1 MKRIDLSSLGKQAT
15 RDAYGLELVA
25 SGRDD
30 PRVVVLDADLSGSTK
45 SQGFAKEFPERFFN
59 AGIAEQNMVGMA
71 AGLAASGKLPYASSF
86 AIFVTGRAFEQVRQ
100 SIAYPKLPVR
110 LVGSHAG
117 ITVGADG
124 SSHQAIE
131 DISVMRTLPNM
142 TVLVPADGVATRALV
157 RETLTIPG
165 PVYLRTGRAPVPTI
179 YGPSGAGAEGGV
191 GQASGAAPEGGNTP
205 AGTGAVEFRAGG
217 SRVLATGTDATI
229 VACGV
234 MVAEALRAAYQ
245 AADEGLS
252 LGVIDAYSLKPLDR
266 EAILAAARGSGAI
279 VTAEEHSVI
288 GGLGAAVAEVVGA
301 EWPVP
306 VVRIG
311 LQDRFGES
319 GEPDELMRQCGLTC
333 RDILAAA
340 RRAAGMKGR

>member
-1 MKRIDLSSLGKQAT
+1 MTRVDLKGLSKQAT
-15 RDAYGLELVA
+15 RDAYGTELVA
-25 SGRDD
+25 IGRDD
-30 PRVVVLDADLSGSTK
+30 PRVVALDADLSGSTK

-71 AGLAASGKLPYASSF
+71 AGLAAAGKLPYASSF

-100 SIAYPKLPVR
+100 SIAYPRLPVR

-117 ITVGADG
+117 VTVGADG

-165 PVYLRTGRAPVPTI
+165 PVYLRTGRSSVPTI
-179 YGPSGAGAEGGV
+179 YGPGGLEGR
-191 GQASGAAPEGGNTP
+191 T
-205 AGTGAVEFRAGG
+205 FRAGG
-217 SRVLATGTDATI
+217 SHVLAEGCDATI
-229 VACGV
+229 LSCGV
-234 MVAEALRAAYQ
+234 MVAEALKAAYQ
-245 AADEGLS
+245 AAEEGLS
-252 LGVIDAYSLKPLDR
+252 VGVIDAYSLKPVDA
-266 EAILAAARGSGAI
+266 EAIAEAARSSGAI

-301 EWPVP
+301 TYPVP
-306 VVRIG
+306 VLRIG

-319 GEPDELMRQCGLTC
+319 GEPDELMRQCCLTHEH
-333 RDILAAA
+333 ILAAV
-340 RRAAGMKGR
+340 RRAVELKRAGRDS

>member
-1 MKRIDLSSLGKQAT
+1 MTRIDLKGLPKQAT

-25 SGRDD
+25 IGREE
-30 PRVVVLDADLSGSTK
+30 PRVVALDADLSGSTK
-45 SQGFAKEFPERFFN
+45 SGGFAKEFPDRFFN

-71 AGLAASGKLPYASSF
+71 AGLAAAGKLPYASSF

-100 SIAYPKLPVR
+100 SIAYPRLPVC

-157 RETLTIPG
+157 RQTLAMDG
-165 PVYLRTGRAPVPTI
+165 PVYLRTGRAGVPTI
-179 YGPSGAGAEGGV
+179 YGPGGFEGR
-191 GQASGAAPEGGNTP
+191 A
-205 AGTGAVEFRAGG
+205 FRAGG
-217 SRVLATGTDATI
+217 SEVLAEGRDATI
-229 VACGV
+229 IACGV
-234 MVAEALRAAYQ
+234 MVAEALRAADR

-252 LGVIDAYSLKPLDR
+252 VGVIDAYSLKPIDA
-266 EAILAAARGSGAI
+266 EAVLEAARRSGAI

-301 EWPVP
+301 VWPVP

-319 GEPDELMRQCGLTC
+319 GEPEELMRQCCLTHEH
-333 RDILAAA
+333 ILSALRQAVGIKT
-340 RRAAGMKGR
+340 R